1 MLPVPGGL
9 RYSRARAEHVERLL
23 IEVRGTV
30 QGVGFRPHVYSLA
43 TSLGLSGFVQ
53 NRGGHL
59 FIDLEGESSDLQTFM
74 TALGTTFPA
83 RAAIDD
89 ISCRPATP
97 RFRTRFSID
106 ASDPVGDVD
115 VRVSPDI
122 ATCDACLDELFNPRN
137 RRYRY
142 PFITC
147 AQCGPRFTIVTGVP
161 YDRLRT
167 TMSGFAM
174 CETCRREYENPS
186 DRRFH
191 AESIACADCGPTL
204 ELHECDGAVL
214 RGSAVIEGAVAALCQ
229 GRIVALKGLG
239 GYHLACDA
247 GNGDAVA
254 MLRTRKHRD
263 AKPFAIMV
271 TPSDARHLQ
280 HWEGLWAALNGP
292 ERPIVLV
299 DRAFLRAEIS
309 NNVAPGCPTIGIM
322 RPYTP
327 LHHLLMRGVS
337 RPLVMTSGNVSDEP
351 IAFED
356 EDARHRLS
364 RIADA
369 FITHDRPIH
378 TRCDDSVVRLIANDA
393 SPIRRARGLAPAS
406 LTLIEQ
412 ALEPIL
418 ATGGHLKN
426 TFCLH
431 AGSRAWISSHVGDL
445 SSAAAYAALREGV
458 RLTTSFLDR
467 HPAIVAHDLHPDYLS
482 TRFAEEYPAH
492 RRVGVQHHHA
502 HVLSCAA
509 EHRVTE
515 PVLGVAFDGS
525 GLGTDGA
532 VWGGEFLLAEGS
544 GFTRLAHLASVPLA
558 GGDAAVREPWRMAV
572 AHLTAAGHGAMLDAI
587 ADRIGPAR
595 FATIRQMI
603 VRGTG
608 APLTSSVGR
617 LFDAIASI
625 AGVRDHAVFEGQ
637 AAMELEAFADRVTG
651 RPYAFDVTTSADP
664 WIIDASPVISAVADD
679 VLSGV
684 DSAAIA
690 AGFHDALARIIADVA
705 ERLAARAG
713 VHYVALTGGVFQN
726 ALLTNAAAAALERA
740 GVTALV
746 HRQVPCNDGGLS
758 LGQAVAAARILHY
771 ESSQRER
778 PACV

>member
-1 MLPVPGGL
+1 
-9 RYSRARAEHVERLL
+9 VERFL

-43 TSLGLSGFVQ
+43 SSLGLCGFVQ
-53 NRGGHL
+53 NRGAHL
-59 FIDLEGESSDLQTFM
+59 FIDLEGEASDLQAFM
-74 TALGTTFPA
+74 SALATTSPA
-83 RAAIDD
+83 RAVIDD
-89 ISCRPATP
+89 ITCHPAMP
-97 RFRTRFSID
+97 AFRSRFTI
-106 ASDPVGDVD
+106 AQSDSNSHHD

-122 ATCDACLDELFNPRN
+122 ATCDACLDELFDPRN

-147 AQCGPRFTIVTGVP
+147 AQCGPRFTIITGVP
-161 YDRLRT
+161 YDRFRT

-204 ELHECDGAVL
+204 ELHECDRAVL
-214 RGSAVIEGAVAALCQ
+214 RGSAAIEGAVAALCQ

-247 GNGDAVA
+247 ANGDAVA

-271 TPSDARHLQ
+271 TPSDACHLQ
-280 HWEGLWAALNGP
+280 QWPGLCAVLNGP

-299 DRAFLRAEIS
+299 DRAFLRADIS
-309 NNVAPGCPTIGIM
+309 TNVAPGCPTIGVM

-351 IAFED
+351 IAFDD

-364 RIADA
+364 RIADV

-378 TRCDDSVVRLIANDA
+378 TRCDDSVVRLIANAA
-393 SPIRRARGLAPAS
+393 SPVRRARGFAPAS
-406 LTLIEQ
+406 LTLREQ

-431 AGSRAWISSHVGDL
+431 AGSCAWISSHVGDL
-445 SSAAAYAALREGV
+445 SSAAAYVALREGID
-458 RLTTSFLDR
+458 RTTSFLNLR
-467 HPAIVAHDLHPDYLS
+467 PAIVAHDLHPDYLS
-482 TRFAEEYPAH
+482 TRFAEEYPAQ

-572 AHLTAAGHGAMLDAI
+572 AHLTAAGHGAMFDAI

-595 FATIRQMI
+595 FAAIRQMI
-603 VRGTG
+603 GRGMG

-625 AGVRDHAVFEGQ
+625 AGVRDRAAFEGQ
-637 AAMELEAFADRVTG
+637 AAMELERFADRVTG
-651 RPYAFDVTTSADP
+651 RAYVFDVSTSADP
-664 WIIDASPVISAVADD
+664 WVIDPSAVISAVADD
-679 VLSGV
+679 VVSGV
-684 DSAAIA
+684 DTAAIA
-690 AGFHDALARIIADVA
+690 AGFHDALARMIADVA

-713 VHYVALTGGVFQN
+713 VHHVALTGGVFQN
-726 ALLTNAAAAALERA
+726 ARLTNAAAAALERA
-740 GVTALV
+740 GLIPLV
-746 HRQVPCNDGGLS
+746 HRQVPCNDAGLS
-758 LGQAVAAARILHY
+758 LGQAVAAARILQH